1 MDLSDVG
8 GNMMNGAHIASIG
21 GSWMSL
27 VYGFGGMR
35 DYGGEMSFR
44 PRLPAGWTRLRFPLT
59 VRGNLIHV
67 DVRRKRRP
75 TRSMEGTD

>member
-35 DYGGEMSFR
+35 DYGGEYLV
-44 PRLPAGWTRLRFPLT
+44 PAPLAGRLDESYASR
-59 VRGNLIHV
+59 
-67 DVRRKRRP
+67 
-75 TRSMEGTD
+75 